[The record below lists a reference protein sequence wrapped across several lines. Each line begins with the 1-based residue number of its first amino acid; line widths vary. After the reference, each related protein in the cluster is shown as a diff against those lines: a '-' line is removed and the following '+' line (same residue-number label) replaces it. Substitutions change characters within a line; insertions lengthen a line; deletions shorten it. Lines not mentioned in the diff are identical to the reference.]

1 MGTVL
6 ALYVSLTTTQVSIIY
21 IISHVTLSSF
31 VAVAQGQLTLQ
42 ALPDVLFVD
51 NGGVHG
57 VELGTVVRARCTASS
72 SSSAPLLTWFKDGG
86 ILASDPPHIR
96 IRSTSSG
103 SEVSSV
109 LTVDNFD
116 SGDNGDYYCEASND
130 TDTLTSTTLSLSGQC
145 GKVLEG
151 HVMDGVF
158 HCSC

>member
-1 MGTVL
+1 ML
-6 ALYVSLTTTQVSIIY
+6 ALFVSLATTQVS
-21 IISHVTLSSF
+21 SHVKLSCF

-57 VELGTVVRARCTASS
+57 VELGTVVRARCTAST
-72 SSSAPLLTWFKDGG
+72 SSAPLITWFKDGG

-96 IRSTSSG
+96 IRSSSSG

-116 SGDNGDYYCEASND
+116 GGDNGDYYCEASND
-130 TDTLTSTTLSLSGQC
+130 TDTLASTTLSLSGQC

-158 HCSC
+158 LCSC